1 MRADSLLAGK
11 AYDADKR
18 VINPLLAAGK
28 TPVIPPK
35 ANRKSPRGYDEAL
48 YEARHLIENVFP
60 KLKQYNNIET
70 LYDKAARNFLAAVQL
85 AAAVIWLI

>member
-35 ANRKSPRGYDEAL
+35 ANRKSPRGDDEAH
-48 YEARHLIENVFP
+48 YEARHIIENVFA
-60 KLKQYNNIET
+60 KLK
-70 LYDKAARNFLAAVQL
+70 
-85 AAAVIWLI
+85 